1 MPRTRIFKLEDGQAV
16 RIPAELAYADT
27 DVDLEITRLGDVITF
42 FPARRSMSDVVA
54 ALRSMP
60 KPHHVEKR
68 QSIGVPERRHH
79 GR

>member
-27 DVDLEITRLGDVITF
+27 DVDLEITRLGDVIMI
-42 FPARRSMSDVVA
+42 FPARGSMSDVVA

-60 KPHHVEKR
+60 KPRHVEKR
-68 QSIGVPERRHH
+68 QPIEVPVRQGDE
-79 GR
+79 